1 MESTLRVSPLPAP
14 FKHVDETMHN
24 VGHKN
29 ERIKVLLSLVEYLG
43 SETGIKQI
51 IQVGINTAI

>member
-14 FKHVDETMHN
+14 FKHETMHN

-29 ERIKVLLSLVEYLG
+29 ERIMVLLSLVEYLG
-43 SETGIKQI
+43 SEAGIKQI